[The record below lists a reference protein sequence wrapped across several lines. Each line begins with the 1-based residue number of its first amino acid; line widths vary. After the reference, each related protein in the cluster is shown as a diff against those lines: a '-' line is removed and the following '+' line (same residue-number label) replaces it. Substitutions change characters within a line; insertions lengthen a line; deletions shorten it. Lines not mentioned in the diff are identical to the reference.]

1 MSSDFPL
8 DWATLAV
15 SIFNTILLLWLGL
28 TVILNS
34 ERRSLGVWV
43 AGAGLMLS
51 SLFFL
56 SHTVILGM
64 GPLQPDARMDIW
76 WRTGWIP
83 VVSMPYAWY
92 LVMLW
97 YSSYWDDPHSA
108 IHQRHQI
115 PIVLAS
121 LLAISTVGL
130 VLLFNSLPSYNQLL
144 KLDLGG
150 VLSIGGI
157 PVLMIVYPL
166 YLILCIGFSLD
177 VLLHP
182 GTPVR
187 LMGHIARQRARPW
200 LLLATCS
207 LLLVS
212 LLVGGI
218 IIWGVYNVNRVINP
232 SAFAL
237 IISSFDLLIDLLI
250 AVTILSV
257 GQAIVSYEIF
267 TGKILPRQG
276 LKRYWK
282 WAIILSLGFGVVVSW
297 ALLIHLEPI
306 YILILSIVLITA
318 IYAVLG
324 WSSFIEQ
331 DHYVRSLRPFISS
344 QHLYDQLIL
353 QNPDAYSLE
362 ITAAFNALCSD
373 ILGVKQAYLVPLG
386 IFSPLVG
393 SALAYPENIGV
404 PEKETR
410 LLEIQKAISTNI
422 GFSPLLLPDSGYLGQ
437 NAIAISLWSE
447 RGLIGAL
454 VLGEKVNNS
463 LFSQEEIDIARTVG
477 ERLIDNKASNEL
489 AHRLIELER
498 QHLSETRVIDQQT
511 RRVLHDDI
519 LPRLQS
525 VMIYLA
531 TGPAGTER
539 PIQQLGEIHHQLSDL
554 MHELPMIIEPEITES
569 GLVGALKLSIE
580 SEYRPYFSSLA
591 WQVDEKVAE
600 NIHSITPYV
609 SNVLYHATR
618 EAVRNAAHHG
628 RQAETDHPINLQIA
642 ITWQDELVICIQDD
656 GIGFD
661 PASKNGIV
669 RGQGLALHSTLMAVV
684 GGSLAIESIAGKRTQ
699 VILKLPA

>member
-1 MSSDFPL
+1 
-8 DWATLAV
+8 
-15 SIFNTILLLWLGL
+15 
-28 TVILNS
+28 
-34 ERRSLGVWV
+34 
-43 AGAGLMLS
+43 
-51 SLFFL
+51 
-56 SHTVILGM
+56 
-64 GPLQPDARMDIW
+64 
-76 WRTGWIP
+76 
-83 VVSMPYAWY
+83 MPYAWY

-115 PIVLAS
+115 PIVLAT

-130 VLLFNSLPSYNQLL
+130 VLLFNALPSYNQLL
-144 KLDLGG
+144 QLDLGG
-150 VLSIGGI
+150 VLAIGGI
-157 PVLMIVYPL
+157 PVLMVVFPL

-187 LMGHIARQRARPW
+187 LMGQIARQRARPW

-218 IIWGVYNVNRVINP
+218 IIWGVYNANRVINP

-297 ALLIHLEPI
+297 ALLIHLESI
-306 YILILSIVLITA
+306 YILILSIILITA
-318 IYAVLG
+318 IYAILG

-331 DHYVRSLRPFISS
+331 DHYVKSLRPFISS

-353 QNPDAYSLE
+353 QNPDSYGLE
-362 ITAAFNALCSD
+362 ITAAFHALCSD
-373 ILGVKQAYLVPLG
+373 ILGVKQAQLVPLG
-386 IFSPLVG
+386 IFGPLVG
-393 SALAYPENIGV
+393 SALSYPGNIEAREN
-404 PEKETR
+404 EAR
-410 LLEIQKAISTNI
+410 LLEIQQSINTNI
-422 GFSPLLLPDSGYLGQ
+422 GFTPLLLPDSRYFGQ
-437 NAIAISLWSE
+437 NALAISLWSE

-454 VLGEKVNNS
+454 VLGEKVNTG
-463 LFSQEEIDIARTVG
+463 LFTQEEIDIARTVG
-477 ERLIDNKASNEL
+477 ERLIDSKASNEL
-489 AHRLIELER
+489 ARRLMEFER
-498 QHLSETRVIDQQT
+498 QRLSETRVIDQQT
-511 RRVLHDDI
+511 RRMLHDDI

-525 VMIYLA
+525 VMIYLSSGSS
-531 TGPAGTER
+531 TTER
-539 PIQQLGEIHHQLSDL
+539 TIQQLGEIHHQLSDL
-554 MHELPMIIEPEITES
+554 MHELPMVIEPELATR
-569 GLVGALKLSIE
+569 GLVGALQLSIE
-580 SEYRPYFSSLA
+580 NEYRPYFNSLT
-591 WQVDEKVAE
+591 WQIDDKVAE
-600 NIHSITPYV
+600 NIRSFTPYV

-618 EAVRNAAHHG
+618 EAVRNSAHHG
-628 RQAETDHPINLQIA
+628 RQSETDHPINLLIS
-642 ITWQDELVICIQDD
+642 ITWQDKLVICIQDD

-661 PASKNGIV
+661 PGSKNGSV

-684 GGSLAIESIAGKRTQ
+684 GGSLAIESIARQADAGDIETSS
-699 VILKLPA
+699 VI